1 MSLHFYAFGED
12 KEKEESINN
21 YKDLFIPYID
31 NPPTIEDALRQ
42 IFISGGVPEKE
53 VDEYIID
60 IIKKVNKLLE
70 NKERASKIKKNILI

>member
-70 NKERASKIKKNILI
+70 NKERASKIKENILI